1 MLMKHL
7 SERPRPLSQLRPDL
21 PANLVHAIER
31 ALSKGRDERWESAE
45 AFAAALSDDASVA
58 PPPRPSTPRRSH
70 PATVGTIPGRLDRSA
85 DPIERLR
92 EDTPLPGPPLPQLPR
107 DWMFSPSTREHGKEA
122 LRQWRD
128 EQRRWKAEV
137 RGRPSMVR
145 RRIGGG
151 VVTIAMLA
159 VINAVFTPGFPWV
172 LFPAI
177 GIGFG
182 VVKSL
187 SSLWADG
194 IPPRASSEAEAVLD
208 SVPRDVLE
216 GPHGDAVRD
225 AYAARAQIR
234 SVLGHLRD
242 AEKAMLP
249 EILPTVELL
258 VERVRTLS
266 GALHALDADASPDA
280 LVRLRRRIAEAEA
293 MPEETPERQR
303 RLDLLERQ
311 FATLTDLAERRS
323 TLAEQREHALLVLD
337 SMKLD
342 LLKLRSSGLAARLDD
357 QGQVTQE
364 MRALARDVQRAA
376 EAVDETRREF

>member
-1 MLMKHL
+1 
-7 SERPRPLSQLRPDL
+7 
-21 PANLVHAIER
+21 
-31 ALSKGRDERWESAE
+31 
-45 AFAAALSDDASVA
+45 
-58 PPPRPSTPRRSH
+58 
-70 PATVGTIPGRLDRSA
+70 
-85 DPIERLR
+85 
-92 EDTPLPGPPLPQLPR
+92 
-107 DWMFSPSTREHGKEA
+107 MFNPSTREHGEEA
-122 LRQWRD
+122 LRQWRE

-137 RGRPSMVR
+137 RGRPGVVRPEVRAAAVQLQEYELRLRSPAARILGVR

-151 VVTIAMLA
+151 VVTIGMLA
-159 VINAVFTPGFPWV
+159 IINAVFTPGFPWA

-182 VVKSL
+182 VVRSL

-194 IPPRASSEAEAVLD
+194 IPLRDVFRRPERPEYSGDEQPLRRIEAKLPAPRASSTAEAVLD
-208 SVPRDVLE
+208 SVPNDVLE
-216 GPHGDAVRD
+216 GAHGDVVRD

-234 SVLGHLRD
+234 SVLARLRD
-242 AEKAMLP
+242 AEKSMLP

-266 GALHALDADASPDA
+266 SALHALDTDASPDA
-280 LVRLRRRIAEAEA
+280 LVRLRSRIAEAEA
-293 MPEETPERQR
+293 MPDLAPERQR

-342 LLKLRSSGLAARLDD
+342 LMKLRSSGLAAGLDD